1 MAPWCSGY
9 RNCTTAFN
17 KAWTLRLCAG
27 SSPARGVSETRNGE
41 DLWQWSRLEISRNA
55 FPQSTIPQKQFII
68 IIIIASTKRN
78 AQPLNYYPYFLSWKL
93 HSRFQ
98 KLIHKQ
104 KFMENVFNYY
114 DQCSSVDDQTEDWL
128 FYYYHFNE
136 CHVLHHIIAST
147 KRNAQPL
154 KTSVNLWFSNVFRGD
169 GTSD

>member
-1 MAPWCSGY
+1 MFKRRRSNERLFY
-9 RNCTTAFN
+9 YYHFN
-17 KAWTLRLCAG
+17 ECLVLHH
-27 SSPARGVSETRNGE
+27 
-41 DLWQWSRLEISRNA
+41 
-55 FPQSTIPQKQFII
+55 
-68 IIIIASTKRN
+68 IIASTKRN

-93 HSRFQ
+93 HSRFK

-114 DQCSSVDDQTEDWL
+114 DQCSSVDDQTKDWL